1 MTQSVTAIAPSP
13 APVCDRQTYQL
24 GELFAGAGGMALG
37 ASWAEIEESRF
48 QHVWINDLDRDACES
63 FQLNLPIPS
72 GNVHCCDVKDLDL
85 STLPAIDGL
94 VFGFPCNDF
103 SVVGERRGIDGEY
116 GGLYHWGIRT
126 LRALTP
132 SFFVAE
138 NVSGLASSGGALEI
152 ILGALRNAGYC
163 VFPHKYKFEEYDVPQ
178 ARHRIIIV
186 GFRKD
191 LGISRFEHP
200 APTSKNGPRTCREA
214 LRGITADAPNNERTK
229 QSPRVVERLKHI
241 KPGQNAFNADLPE
254 HLKLAMRS
262 NAEISQVYR
271 RLRPDRPAY
280 TVTGSGGGGTHVYHW
295 RENRAL
301 TNRERARLQTFPDDF
316 RFLGGKESVRRQ
328 IGMAVPPIGARA
340 VFEAVLETL
349 LSHGVTSQC

>member
-1 MTQSVTAIAPSP
+1 MSQNVMATAP
-13 APVCDRQTYQL
+13 ASDLVSGHQTYHL

-37 ASWAEIEESRF
+37 ASWAVLGESRF
-48 QHVWINDLDRDACES
+48 QHVWINDVDPDACES
-63 FQLNLPIPS
+63 FQINLPIATEH
-72 GNVHCCDVKDLDL
+72 VHCCDVKDLDL
-85 STLPAIDGL
+85 SLLPAIDGL

-103 SVVGERRGIDGEY
+103 SVVGERRGIDGHY
-116 GGLYHWGIRT
+116 GGLYHWGIRA

-138 NVSGLASSGGALEI
+138 NVSGIASSGGALDI
-152 ILGALRNAGYC
+152 ILGALGNAGYR
-163 VFPHKYKFEEYDVPQ
+163 VFSHKYRFEEYDVPQ

-186 GFRKD
+186 GFRKN
-191 LGISRFEHP
+191 LGIRRFEHP
-200 APTSKNGPRTCREA
+200 APTSKDSPRTCREA
-214 LRGITADAPNNERTK
+214 LRSIAPDSPNNERTK
-229 QSPRVVERLKHI
+229 QSPRVVERLKYI
-241 KPGQNAFNADLPE
+241 KPGQNVFNADLPE

-262 NAEISQVYR
+262 NAKISQVYR
-271 RLRPDRPAY
+271 RLKPDRPAY

-328 IGMAVPPIGARA
+328 IGMAVPPMGARA
-340 VFEAVLETL
+340 VFRAVLETL
-349 LSHGVTSQC
+349 LSHGVPSQC